1 MVTKQQNQAS
11 FVEQDELFEQE
22 LIEIAEQTEKDE
34 KLSQPNLDLPKI
46 DTINMKR
53 KPEKQLT
60 LENFLFKKQ
69 EIPENENTQ
78 TPERT
83 GKTTPKVQ
91 KSTPKTPRQEKRPKL
106 STSMKPDSE
115 KKKKESYKKRKKQEQ
130 EQEKKSIQQLRSFWN
145 NFAER
150 HSSTRNSISTS
161 NEGFDT
167 SSIHQNSQAS
177 RPGAGRESK
186 SRIGQTSNQNSS
198 ANNLPINK
206 VIVDLQLKSESLVK
220 TRSQPRD

>member
-69 EIPENENTQ
+69 ETPENENTQ

-83 GKTTPKVQ
+83 GKTTPKIQ
-91 KSTPKTPRQEKRPKL
+91 KPTPKTPRQEKRPKL

-115 KKKKESYKKRKKQEQ
+115 KKKKESYKKRKKHEQ

-198 ANNLPINK
+198 ANILSNNQ
-206 VIVDLQLKSESLVK
+206 VIADLHLKSESPVK
-220 TRSQPRD
+220 TRSNPRD